1 VSHSLCFDQIHAVL
15 YDMDGLIVDTEPI
28 HFQAFRRY
36 MRQFDIDLPE
46 SVMPDFIGYTEL
58 DNLRDLKRKY
68 ELDTPLEDMVARR
81 RAIYLDLI
89 HTSSIEVFPGFWE
102 FSADARERGL
112 KQAVVSSAAAD
123 QVEAVL
129 GRLFEGRSDGP
140 AGSYFDAIVT
150 GDDIERNK
158 PAPDIYLEG
167 AKQLDVPAALCLAL
181 EDSPPGAQSAA
192 SAGMM
197 VVAVPNEYTRGLAFP
212 GAMAVVDSL
221 HSARPYLSG

>member
-1 VSHSLCFDQIHAVL
+1 VSHSVSFDQIRSVL

-36 MRQFDIDLPE
+36 MRQFDVDLPE

-58 DNLRDLKRKY
+58 ENLRDLRRGY
-68 ELDTPLEDMVARR
+68 AVDVPLKDMVAAR
-81 RAIYLDLI
+81 RAIYLDLVR
-89 HTSSIEVFPGFWE
+89 TSSIDVFPGFWE
-102 FSADARERGL
+102 FSADARQRGL
-112 KQAVVSSAAAD
+112 KEAVVSSAAAD

-129 GRLFEGRSDGP
+129 GRLFEGRADGP
-140 AGSYFDAIVT
+140 ADSYFDAIVT

-167 AKQLDVPAALCLAL
+167 ARRLDVPPALCLAL

-221 HSARPYLSG
+221 HAAREHLDW